1 MQYNAWD
8 MNKRCCTPLVLCV
21 LLFSACIPANETNGP
36 ATPTSTPSGV
46 MQTTTPTESS
56 QAADRNLHIWL
67 APAFDPDNG
76 SQAGELLQERLADF
90 ANRHPGVEIE
100 VRIKAESGV
109 GGLYQSLATASIT
122 APSVLPDIIA
132 LNPDMLQT
140 AASEELIVPLEQY
153 LQAPSSPA
161 WYDHTISISRLD
173 GTLFGQPF
181 ASDTVI
187 LAYRTFRFH
196 TPPLTWSEIL
206 AGPDSF
212 LFPANDPQAKFT
224 LAQYLALGGSLIDE
238 AGNPQIDPIVLT
250 EILSFYS
257 SAKSSE
263 ILSAAAL
270 QYTSPTETWQALVSE
285 RATSA
290 TAPLSEFLVE
300 SDLRVFSAVPVP
312 TQSEP
317 GTGLAETWSWAIVNN
332 DFDHQ
337 TLAAEL
343 IDWLTQPEFLG
354 PWTHAL
360 GMLPPTTLAL
370 SQWPEGPETSLA
382 SSLVTIVQPDI
393 AAETLDVVGTAIHQA
408 VIAVIRDG
416 VKPSNAAVDA
426 AQSITSSDT
435 E

>member
-1 MQYNAWD
+1 MQYNALD
-8 MNKRCCTPLVLCV
+8 MNKRCRTSLVLCV
-21 LLFSACIPANETNGP
+21 LLLSACIPANETNGP
-36 ATPTSTPSGV
+36 ATPTSTPSGEI
-46 MQTTTPTESS
+46 QTATLTESS
-56 QAADRNLHIWL
+56 QAADQILYIWL

-90 ANRHPGVEIE
+90 ANRNPGVEIE
-100 VRIKAESGV
+100 VRIKAESGA
-109 GGLYQSLATASIT
+109 GGLYQSLAAASIT

-132 LNPDMLQT
+132 LNPVALQR

-153 LQAPSSPA
+153 LEAPSSPA
-161 WYDHTISISRLD
+161 WYDHTISISRVE
-173 GTLFGQPF
+173 GTMFGQPF
-181 ASDTVI
+181 ASDTII
-187 LAYRTFRFH
+187 LAYRTFLFQ
-196 TPPLTWSEIL
+196 TSPLTWSEIL

-224 LAQYLALGGSLIDE
+224 LAQYLALGGSLVDE
-238 AGNPQIDPIVLT
+238 SGNPQIDPIVLT

-257 SAKSSE
+257 SAKSSN
-263 ILSAAAL
+263 ILSTAAL
-270 QYTSPTETWQALVSE
+270 QYSSATETWQALGSE

-290 TAPLSEFLVE
+290 AAPLSEFLVE
-300 SDLRVFSAVPVP
+300 SDLRTYSAVPVP

-317 GTGLAETWSWAIVNN
+317 GTGLAKTWSWAIVNN
-332 DFDHQ
+332 DPDQ
-337 TLAAEL
+337 QELAAEL

-393 AAETLDVVGTAIHQA
+393 TAEMFEIVGTAIHHA

-426 AQSITSSDT
+426 AQSITSIET

>member
-1 MQYNAWD
+1 
-8 MNKRCCTPLVLCV
+8 
-21 LLFSACIPANETNGP
+21 
-36 ATPTSTPSGV
+36 
-46 MQTTTPTESS
+46 MQTATPTESS
-56 QAADRNLHIWL
+56 QTADQILHIWL

-90 ANRHPGVEIE
+90 TNRHPGVEIE
-100 VRIKAESGV
+100 IRIKAESGV
-109 GGLYQSLATASIT
+109 GGLYQSLAAASIA

-132 LNPDMLQT
+132 LNPDALQM

-153 LQAPSSPA
+153 LEAPSSPA
-161 WYDHTISISRLD
+161 WYDHTISISRFE
-173 GTLFGQPF
+173 GTMFGQPF

-187 LAYRTFRFH
+187 LAYRTFRFQ
-196 TPPLTWSEIL
+196 TPPLTWSDIL

-238 AGNPQIDPIVLT
+238 SGSPQIDPIVLT
-250 EILSFYS
+250 EVLSFYS
-257 SAKSSE
+257 SAKSSD
-263 ILSAAAL
+263 ILSTSAL
-270 QYTSPTETWQALVSE
+270 QYTSPAETWQALESE

-290 TAPLSEFLVE
+290 AAPLSEFLVE
-300 SDLRVFSAVPVP
+300 SDLRVYSAVPVP
-312 TQSEP
+312 TQSAP
-317 GTGLAETWSWAIVNN
+317 GTGLAKTWSWAIVNN
-332 DFDHQ
+332 DPDHQ
-337 TLAAEL
+337 VLAAEL
-343 IDWLTQPEFLG
+343 IDWLIKPEFLG

-393 AAETLDVVGTAIHQA
+393 AAGTVDVVGTAIYKA
-408 VIAVIRDG
+408 VTAVIRDG
-416 VKPSNAAVDA
+416 VKPSNAAFNA
-426 AQSITSSDT
+426 AQSITSSET